1 MTKSNLQHT
10 LGAFGFDTHE
20 IKIYETLLEYGHLQA
35 RKVSS
40 LSKVPRVT
48 TYQNLQKLIDKGL
61 VKKVKEGKVD
71 AFEAVSPSVLNSIVG
86 LKTQETESQRFS
98 FERMLPE
105 LLSVYAKGMKRP
117 SISFYEGVS
126 GFVKIYDDI
135 LNEGKN
141 LDIIASAHKVEEYQD
156 IIQEYRKKQEKAGIQ
171 IRALVPRSND
181 PAKKG
186 RRALP
191 LPKDKNIKA
200 ILEDDLSL
208 DGQLIIYGD
217 KVAITHFSG
226 EVSHVLIENKYIA
239 KMFRQIFGFM
249 WQEYRKVLVG

>member
-1 MTKSNLQHT
+1 MTKSNLQQV
-10 LGAFGFDTHE
+10 LQGFGFDSHE
-20 IKIYETLLEYGHLQA
+20 IRIYETLIEYGHLQA

-61 VKKVKEGKVD
+61 VKKIEQGKIDV
-71 AFEAVSPSVLNSIVG
+71 FEAVSPSVLNSIIG
-86 LKTQETESQRFS
+86 LKTQETETQRFG

-126 GFVKIYDDI
+126 GFIKIYDDI
-135 LNEGKN
+135 LNEGQN
-141 LDIIASAHKVEEYQD
+141 LDIIASARKVPEYQD
-156 IIQEYRKKQEKAGIQ
+156 LIQEYKKKQEKVGIQ

-181 PAKKG
+181 PAKKS
-186 RRALP
+186 RAI
-191 LPKDKNIKA
+191 PKTKHIKA
-200 ILEDDLSL
+200 ISEDDLSL

-239 KMFRQIFGFM
+239 QMFRQMFGFM
-249 WQEYRKVLVG
+249 WQEYKKVLVG

>member
-1 MTKSNLQHT
+1 MNINNLQQT
-10 LGAFGFDTHE
+10 LKVFGFDSHE
-20 IKIYETLLEYGHLQA
+20 IRVYEVLLEYGHLNA
-35 RKVSS
+35 RKVSA

-61 VKKVKEGKVD
+61 VKKIEEGKIDV
-71 AFEAVSPSVLNSIVG
+71 FEAVSPSVLNSIVG
-86 LKTQETESQRFS
+86 LKTQETETQRFS
-98 FERMLPE
+98 FEKMLPE
-105 LLSVYAKGMKRP
+105 LLSIYAKGMKRP
-117 SISFYEGVS
+117 SVSFYEGIS

-135 LNEGKN
+135 LSEGHN
-141 LDIIASAHKVEEYQD
+141 LDIIASAYKVPEYQN
-156 IIQEYRKKQEKAGIQ
+156 IIQKYKKKQEKVGIQ
-171 IRALVPRSND
+171 IRALVPRSNN

-186 RRALP
+186 RA

-226 EVSHVLIENKYIA
+226 EVSHILIENKYIA
-239 KMFRQIFGFM
+239 KMFRQIFGFV
-249 WQEYRKVLVG
+249 WREYRKVLAE

>member
-1 MTKSNLQHT
+1 MSKGNLQQT

-35 RKVSS
+35 RRISS

-48 TYQNLQKLIDKGL
+48 TYQNLQKLIAKGL

-71 AFEAVSPSVLNSIVG
+71 MFEALSPSVLNSIVG

-156 IIQEYRKKQEKAGIQ
+156 IIQEYKKKQEKVGIQ

-181 PAKKG
+181 PSEKG
-186 RRALP
+186 RA

-200 ILEDDLSL
+200 ILQDDLSL
-208 DGQLIIYGD
+208 DGQLVIYGD

-226 EVSHVLIENKYIA
+226 EVSHVLIENRYIA

-249 WQEYRKVLVG
+249 WQEYRKVLVK

>member
-1 MTKSNLQHT
+1 MIIKNLQQT
-10 LGAFGFDTHE
+10 LKAFGFDSHE
-20 IKIYETLLEYGHLQA
+20 IKIYETLLEYGHLNA
-35 RKVSS
+35 RKVSA

-48 TYQNLQKLIDKGL
+48 AYQNLQKLINKGL
-61 VKKVKEGKVD
+61 VKKIAEGKID
-71 AFEAVSPSVLNSIVG
+71 IFEAVSPSVLNSIIG
-86 LKTQETESQRFS
+86 LKTQETETQRFS
-98 FERMLPE
+98 FEKMLPE

-126 GFVKIYDDI
+126 GFIKIYDDI
-135 LNEGKN
+135 LSEQQN
-141 LDIIASAHKVEEYQD
+141 LDIIASARKVPEYQN
-156 IIQEYRKKQEKAGIQ
+156 IIQDYKKKQEKVGIQ

-186 RRALP
+186 RSLP
-191 LPKDKNIKA
+191 TDKNIKA
-200 ILEDDLSL
+200 VLEDDLSL
-208 DGQLIIYGD
+208 DGQIIIYGD

-239 KMFRQIFGFM
+239 KMFRQMFGFM